1 MRDEVKEA
9 IAYLLSQQIEHYE
22 GTPENPMPAD
32 RLELLKEGYEELSAE
47 GFSGD
52 VRESWGSDLK

>member
-9 IAYLLSQQIEHYE
+9 VAYILAQQIEHYE
-22 GTPENPMPAD
+22 GAPENPMPQD

-47 GFSGD
+47 GFG
-52 VRESWGSDLK
+52 GK

>member
-9 IAYLLSQQIEHYE
+9 IAYLLAQQIEHYE
-22 GTPENPMPAD
+22 GAPENPMPQD

-47 GFSGD
+47 GFSG
-52 VRESWGSDLK
+52 K

>member
-9 IAYLLSQQIEHYE
+9 IAYILAQQIEHYS
-22 GTPENPMPAD
+22 GAPENPMPAD

-47 GFSGD
+47 GFSG
-52 VRESWGSDLK
+52 K